1 MLLIPF
7 YTAHLDSD
15 GYSNLVMITSTFTI
29 LTILLALNS
38 GVFYYFYEWKRKK
51 YQQKIFATWFYY
63 QLFCAFMLSLVLIFG
78 AGWLKNFFILTSSN
92 KAEVETGLMLL
103 PILFL
108 PYVVN
113 ITNINFYR
121 IERKAKRAVSIV
133 FLEALF
139 TFAIVVPGLQF
150 YDFRIPEVIIGMI
163 AARAIVALLFLKTAS
178 YYLHWAGFSFKIL
191 RRLLRFSWPYFI
203 ISLFAWI
210 TLSIDKFIGVGSLS
224 NSDDIAVLALSMQ
237 LCLPIVV
244 VADMIRTAIGPFIMS
259 IKDDSN
265 ANQTYQQ
272 VFDLSV
278 FTSLVVLILIV
289 IATPYLTLL
298 LGNESYVKAILVI
311 PLIGFASVLGM
322 VFNQFSI
329 SFNLAKK
336 NTYILIP
343 TVLGGVLVVVCN
355 YAFMKEY
362 GFIISGVS
370 QVVGGLSMVILIFVI
385 GKRVTDLS
393 IRLFNSLL
401 LTSIAAAFVGWVYFD
416 MNVILSGNYFTL
428 FFGGGLCLMLMT
440 MTYFLT
446 FKSAKK

>member
-1 MLLIPF
+1 M
-7 YTAHLDSD
+7 
-15 GYSNLVMITSTFTI
+15 
-29 LTILLALNS
+29 
-38 GVFYYFYEWKRKK
+38 
-51 YQQKIFATWFYY
+51 
-63 QLFCAFMLSLVLIFG
+63 
-78 AGWLKNFFILTSSN
+78 KNFFILTSSN